1 MRRGRLRITLVADDS
16 LSRLRDVVDQIAD
29 MHDAR
34 VDKHQM
40 DDGTWIVSIEHDDW
54 NVTPGSGVTEAEALS
69 ELIQNARAEGVAL

>member
-1 MRRGRLRITLVADDS
+1 MADDP
-16 LSRLRDVVDQIAD
+16 LTRLRDAVDQIAD

-40 DDGTWIVSIEHDDW
+40 EDGTWIISIEHDDW
-54 NVTPGSGVTEAEALS
+54 NVTPGSGLSEAEALS

>member
-1 MRRGRLRITLVADDS
+1 MTNDALN
-16 LSRLRDVVDQIAD
+16 RLRDAVEQIAE

-54 NVTPGSGVTEAEALS
+54 NVTPGSGMSEAEALS
-69 ELIQNARAEGVAL
+69 DLIKNARDEGVAL

>member
-1 MRRGRLRITLVADDS
+1 MRVAEDS
-16 LSRLRDVVDQIAD
+16 LSRLRDVVDQIAA

-34 VDKHQM
+34 IDKHQM

-54 NVTPGSGVTEAEALS
+54 NVTPGSGMSEADALS